1 MRMELIRYVG
11 ERIRQLRNNY
21 GGGNGISQEAL
32 AKSLKMAANTVSRW
46 ETGTYRPSLEDLDAL
61 SRFFGVSI
69 LEFFPKE
76 DEPSESK
83 VTALLRAARDLPED
97 DIDELQKYAEFRRA
111 RALMGSAAGKKK
123 AGRPPGGHG

>member
-1 MRMELIRYVG
+1 MELIRYVG

-21 GGGNGISQEAL
+21 GGGSGISQEAL

-69 LEFFPKE
+69 LEFFPK
-76 DEPSESK
+76 DGEPAESK
-83 VTALLRAARDLPED
+83 VTALLRAARDLPQD

-111 RALMGSAAGKKK
+111 RALMASVSRRAKS
-123 AGRPPGGHG
+123 GRPQTGQE

>member
-1 MRMELIRYVG
+1 MELIRYVG

-46 ETGTYRPSLEDLDAL
+46 ETGTYRPSLEDLEAL

-69 LEFFPKE
+69 LEFFPNNGE
-76 DEPSESK
+76 QSESK
-83 VTALLRAARDLPED
+83 VTGLLRAARDLPKH
-97 DIDELQKYAEFRRA
+97 DIEELQKYAEFRRA
-111 RALMGSAAGKKK
+111 RALMGKVSRTRKS
-123 AGRPPGGHG
+123 GRPQTGEE